1 MYTSE
6 PVSMSARP
14 LSVLSPT
21 ANKLPVLPLP
31 PEPPELPPVDLLWSL
46 LSPEPSVVLIASS
59 FDSSAAVLAAAGVDF

>member
-31 PEPPELPPVDLLWSL
+31 PEPPELPPVDLL
-46 LSPEPSVVLIASS
+46 
-59 FDSSAAVLAAAGVDF
+59 